1 MKRALTSLKRIVAV
15 LVIFCLVFSLIPA
28 NTFAVAA
35 SDISG
40 HWAQVKIQSWIDK
53 GLIKGYPDGTFKPD
67 QNVTRAEFMTLANR
81 AFGYTTVV
89 PITYTDVKA
98 GSWYAPEVAKA
109 KAAGYISGYP
119 DGTMRPENPITRE
132 EVATIVARIKNLT
145 SDANAAD
152 KYSDASKI
160 GSWSKGQVGAVT
172 SAKIMQ
178 GYPDGSFK
186 PQGLMTRAEVVV
198 ASDNALYYTTPVAN
212 IAVSAITVTPTTMA
226 LTAGGATGA
235 ITATVGPSKAT
246 NKIVTWSSSNAA
258 VATVAG
264 GVVTPVAA
272 GAAVITATTAQ
283 GSFTATCTVT
293 VTAPAPAPATY
304 TVTFDSQGGTPT
316 PAAIT
321 GIASGATVTLP
332 TAPTKTGYTFA
343 SWNTVAVGGG
353 TTFDASTHV
362 TANVTVYAQWT
373 IDTFTLAYTAGANGT
388 ITGTSPQ
395 TVNYGTD
402 GAQVTATPSTG
413 YHFVKWSDD
422 VATAARTDIHVTAN
436 ISVTATFAIDTFTL
450 AYTAGANGTI
460 SGTSPQIVDYG
471 ADGTEVTA
479 TPNTGYH
486 FVKWSDDSTA
496 NPRTDTNV
504 TGDITVSASFA
515 ANSGTITVA
524 AGTGGSITSATSFDQ
539 AYGVAGT
546 TITASPSAGYHFD
559 TWTAT
564 TNPSYVTIATATDVS
579 TTVTATS
586 SMPAT
591 GGAATITATF
601 AANSITVTIASAGN
615 GTVTPTSP
623 VTQVYGAGGTA
634 ITATPSAGYHFA
646 GWSGTV
652 NDTYVAIANTALAS
666 TTFTATTS
674 AVDGGAA
681 TITATFAAN
690 SITVT
695 IASAGNG
702 TVTPTSPVTQVY
714 GAGGT
719 AITATPSAGYHFAG
733 WSGTVNDTYVAIANT
748 ALASTTFTATTSAV
762 DGGAATITATFA
774 ANSGTITVAAGTGGS
789 ITSATSF
796 DQAYGVAG
804 TTITASPSAGYHFD
818 TWTATTNPSYVTI
831 ATATDVSTTV
841 TATSSMPAT
850 GGAATITATFAANSI
865 TVTIASAG
873 NGTVTP
879 TSPVT
884 QVYGAGGT
892 AITAT
897 PSAGYHFAG
906 WSGTVNDTYVAIAN
920 TALASTTFTATTS
933 AVDGGAA
940 TITATFAANTFA
952 VTFDGQGGTPSP
964 ASIQVTYGS
973 TYGTLATVTRTGYT
987 FAGWWTL
994 ASGGTQV
1001 TSASAVSITAAQ
1013 TLYAQW
1019 TADNETLTFNSN
1031 SGSPVAAITQAFGTT
1046 VSAPTAPTRS
1056 GCTFVAWYNES
1067 GFETVHTFST
1077 MGLSTIV
1084 YAQWAATVTFDKN
1097 GGDNDASPTTSTGI
1111 LLYSGRATLPTTNPT
1126 WAGHTFDSWNTQAD
1140 GLGTAFT
1147 AATQVIATITV
1158 YAKWLSSDATLSSG
1172 SLGGVGFL
1180 GTSAGGTDIAPSSGL
1195 TVTVPAGMEA
1205 LALTPGNTK
1214 SAISF
1219 TTSTGATP
1227 VDGGYN
1233 VLYVAGA
1240 QSIDLTAFGGSSADI
1255 WVRVTAEDRT
1265 TKLYYQIIVTVS
1277 APLKIGD
1284 PYGGGKVA
1292 YILQS
1297 GETIKDASGN
1307 VLYSY
1312 DANVQHG
1319 LIAALTDQSTGI
1331 IWAIPACQSTG
1342 VTGTLDSIG
1351 YGSANTDKIIAQNVG
1366 GGTTY
1371 AAGLARACTDGGFND
1386 WYLPSS
1392 SDLAQLYSNRSLIGN
1407 FNNALYYWSSYQSGA
1422 TAAWTTYF
1430 ATGSGATEL
1439 KSSTQAVRAVRN
1451 F

>member
-591 GGAATITATF
+591 GGAATIR
-601 AANSITVTIASAGN
+601 
-615 GTVTPTSP
+615 
-623 VTQVYGAGGTA
+623 
-634 ITATPSAGYHFA
+634 
-646 GWSGTV
+646 
-652 NDTYVAIANTALAS
+652 
-666 TTFTATTS
+666 
-674 AVDGGAA
+674 
-681 TITATFAAN
+681 ATFAAN

-850 GGAATITATFAANSI
+850 GGAATIRATFAANSI

-1019 TADNETLTFNSN
+1019 TADNEPLTFNSN

>member
-564 TNPSYVTIATATDVS
+564 TNPSYVNIATATDVS

-591 GGAATITATF
+591 GGAATIRATF

-623 VTQVYGAGGTA
+623 
-634 ITATPSAGYHFA
+634 
-646 GWSGTV
+646 
-652 NDTYVAIANTALAS
+652 L
-666 TTFTATTS
+666 
-674 AVDGGAA
+674 
-681 TITATFAAN
+681 
-690 SITVT
+690 
-695 IASAGNG
+695 
-702 TVTPTSPVTQVY
+702 TQVY

-818 TWTATTNPSYVTI
+818 TWTATTNPSYVNI

-850 GGAATITATFAANSI
+850 GGAATIRATFAANSI

-879 TSPVT
+879 TSPLT

-1366 GGTTY
+1366 GGHH
-1371 AAGLARACTDGGFND
+1371 L
-1386 WYLPSS
+1386 
-1392 SDLAQLYSNRSLIGN
+1392 RSRFGTSLH
-1407 FNNALYYWSSYQSGA
+1407 
-1422 TAAWTTYF
+1422 
-1430 ATGSGATEL
+1430 
-1439 KSSTQAVRAVRN
+1439 
-1451 F
+1451 

>member
-690 SITVT
+690 
-695 IASAGNG
+695 
-702 TVTPTSPVTQVY
+702 
-714 GAGGT
+714 
-719 AITATPSAGYHFAG
+719 
-733 WSGTVNDTYVAIANT
+733 
-748 ALASTTFTATTSAV
+748 
-762 DGGAATITATFA
+762 
-774 ANSGTITVAAGTGGS
+774 
-789 ITSATSF
+789 
-796 DQAYGVAG
+796 
-804 TTITASPSAGYHFD
+804 
-818 TWTATTNPSYVTI
+818 
-831 ATATDVSTTV
+831 
-841 TATSSMPAT
+841 
-850 GGAATITATFAANSI
+850 
-865 TVTIASAG
+865 
-873 NGTVTP
+873 
-879 TSPVT
+879 
-884 QVYGAGGT
+884 
-892 AITAT
+892 
-897 PSAGYHFAG
+897 
-906 WSGTVNDTYVAIAN
+906 
-920 TALASTTFTATTS
+920 
-933 AVDGGAA
+933 
-940 TITATFAANTFA
+940 TFA

>member
-1 MKRALTSLKRIVAV
+1 
-15 LVIFCLVFSLIPA
+15 FSLIPA

-504 TGDITVSASFA
+504 TGDITVSAS
-515 ANSGTITVA
+515 
-524 AGTGGSITSATSFDQ
+524 
-539 AYGVAGT
+539 
-546 TITASPSAGYHFD
+546 
-559 TWTAT
+559 
-564 TNPSYVTIATATDVS
+564 
-579 TTVTATS
+579 
-586 SMPAT
+586 
-591 GGAATITATF
+591 
-601 AANSITVTIASAGN
+601 
-615 GTVTPTSP
+615 
-623 VTQVYGAGGTA
+623 
-634 ITATPSAGYHFA
+634 
-646 GWSGTV
+646 
-652 NDTYVAIANTALAS
+652 
-666 TTFTATTS
+666 
-674 AVDGGAA
+674 
-681 TITATFAAN
+681 
-690 SITVT
+690 
-695 IASAGNG
+695 
-702 TVTPTSPVTQVY
+702 
-714 GAGGT
+714 
-719 AITATPSAGYHFAG
+719 
-733 WSGTVNDTYVAIANT
+733 
-748 ALASTTFTATTSAV
+748 
-762 DGGAATITATFA
+762 FA

>member
-591 GGAATITATF
+591 GGAATIR
-601 AANSITVTIASAGN
+601 
-615 GTVTPTSP
+615 
-623 VTQVYGAGGTA
+623 
-634 ITATPSAGYHFA
+634 
-646 GWSGTV
+646 
-652 NDTYVAIANTALAS
+652 
-666 TTFTATTS
+666 
-674 AVDGGAA
+674 
-681 TITATFAAN
+681 
-690 SITVT
+690 
-695 IASAGNG
+695 
-702 TVTPTSPVTQVY
+702 
-714 GAGGT
+714 
-719 AITATPSAGYHFAG
+719 
-733 WSGTVNDTYVAIANT
+733 
-748 ALASTTFTATTSAV
+748 
-762 DGGAATITATFA
+762 
-774 ANSGTITVAAGTGGS
+774 
-789 ITSATSF
+789 
-796 DQAYGVAG
+796 
-804 TTITASPSAGYHFD
+804 
-818 TWTATTNPSYVTI
+818 
-831 ATATDVSTTV
+831 
-841 TATSSMPAT
+841 
-850 GGAATITATFAANSI
+850 ATFAANSI

>member
-1 MKRALTSLKRIVAV
+1 M
-15 LVIFCLVFSLIPA
+15 
-28 NTFAVAA
+28 
-35 SDISG
+35 
-40 HWAQVKIQSWIDK
+40 
-53 GLIKGYPDGTFKPD
+53 
-67 QNVTRAEFMTLANR
+67 
-81 AFGYTTVV
+81 
-89 PITYTDVKA
+89 
-98 GSWYAPEVAKA
+98 
-109 KAAGYISGYP
+109 
-119 DGTMRPENPITRE
+119 
-132 EVATIVARIKNLT
+132 
-145 SDANAAD
+145 
-152 KYSDASKI
+152 
-160 GSWSKGQVGAVT
+160 
-172 SAKIMQ
+172 
-178 GYPDGSFK
+178 
-186 PQGLMTRAEVVV
+186 
-198 ASDNALYYTTPVAN
+198 
-212 IAVSAITVTPTTMA
+212 
-226 LTAGGATGA
+226 
-235 ITATVGPSKAT
+235 
-246 NKIVTWSSSNAA
+246 
-258 VATVAG
+258 
-264 GVVTPVAA
+264 
-272 GAAVITATTAQ
+272 
-283 GSFTATCTVT
+283 
-293 VTAPAPAPATY
+293 
-304 TVTFDSQGGTPT
+304 
-316 PAAIT
+316 
-321 GIASGATVTLP
+321 
-332 TAPTKTGYTFA
+332 
-343 SWNTVAVGGG
+343 
-353 TTFDASTHV
+353 
-362 TANVTVYAQWT
+362 
-373 IDTFTLAYTAGANGT
+373 
-388 ITGTSPQ
+388 
-395 TVNYGTD
+395 
-402 GAQVTATPSTG
+402 
-413 YHFVKWSDD
+413 
-422 VATAARTDIHVTAN
+422 
-436 ISVTATFAIDTFTL
+436 
-450 AYTAGANGTI
+450 
-460 SGTSPQIVDYG
+460 
-471 ADGTEVTA
+471 
-479 TPNTGYH
+479 
-486 FVKWSDDSTA
+486 
-496 NPRTDTNV
+496 
-504 TGDITVSASFA
+504 
-515 ANSGTITVA
+515 
-524 AGTGGSITSATSFDQ
+524 
-539 AYGVAGT
+539 
-546 TITASPSAGYHFD
+546 
-559 TWTAT
+559 
-564 TNPSYVTIATATDVS
+564 
-579 TTVTATS
+579 
-586 SMPAT
+586 
-591 GGAATITATF
+591 
-601 AANSITVTIASAGN
+601 
-615 GTVTPTSP
+615 
-623 VTQVYGAGGTA
+623 
-634 ITATPSAGYHFA
+634 
-646 GWSGTV
+646 
-652 NDTYVAIANTALAS
+652 
-666 TTFTATTS
+666 
-674 AVDGGAA
+674 
-681 TITATFAAN
+681 
-690 SITVT
+690 
-695 IASAGNG
+695 
-702 TVTPTSPVTQVY
+702 
-714 GAGGT
+714 
-719 AITATPSAGYHFAG
+719 
-733 WSGTVNDTYVAIANT
+733 
-748 ALASTTFTATTSAV
+748 
-762 DGGAATITATFA
+762 
-774 ANSGTITVAAGTGGS
+774 
-789 ITSATSF
+789 
-796 DQAYGVAG
+796 
-804 TTITASPSAGYHFD
+804 
-818 TWTATTNPSYVTI
+818 
-831 ATATDVSTTV
+831 
-841 TATSSMPAT
+841 
-850 GGAATITATFAANSI
+850 
-865 TVTIASAG
+865 
-873 NGTVTP
+873 
-879 TSPVT
+879 
-884 QVYGAGGT
+884 
-892 AITAT
+892 
-897 PSAGYHFAG
+897 
-906 WSGTVNDTYVAIAN
+906 
-920 TALASTTFTATTS
+920 
-933 AVDGGAA
+933 
-940 TITATFAANTFA
+940 
-952 VTFDGQGGTPSP
+952 
-964 ASIQVTYGS
+964 
-973 TYGTLATVTRTGYT
+973 
-987 FAGWWTL
+987 
-994 ASGGTQV
+994 

>member
-591 GGAATITATF
+591 GGAATIR
-601 AANSITVTIASAGN
+601 
-615 GTVTPTSP
+615 
-623 VTQVYGAGGTA
+623 
-634 ITATPSAGYHFA
+634 
-646 GWSGTV
+646 
-652 NDTYVAIANTALAS
+652 
-666 TTFTATTS
+666 
-674 AVDGGAA
+674 
-681 TITATFAAN
+681 ATFAAN

-850 GGAATITATFAANSI
+850 GGAATIRATFAANSI

>member
-1 MKRALTSLKRIVAV
+1 MMIVGTYSRRRDQVMKRALTSLKRIVAV

-690 SITVT
+690 
-695 IASAGNG
+695 
-702 TVTPTSPVTQVY
+702 
-714 GAGGT
+714 
-719 AITATPSAGYHFAG
+719 
-733 WSGTVNDTYVAIANT
+733 
-748 ALASTTFTATTSAV
+748 
-762 DGGAATITATFA
+762 
-774 ANSGTITVAAGTGGS
+774 
-789 ITSATSF
+789 
-796 DQAYGVAG
+796 
-804 TTITASPSAGYHFD
+804 
-818 TWTATTNPSYVTI
+818 
-831 ATATDVSTTV
+831 
-841 TATSSMPAT
+841 
-850 GGAATITATFAANSI
+850 
-865 TVTIASAG
+865 
-873 NGTVTP
+873 
-879 TSPVT
+879 
-884 QVYGAGGT
+884 
-892 AITAT
+892 
-897 PSAGYHFAG
+897 
-906 WSGTVNDTYVAIAN
+906 
-920 TALASTTFTATTS
+920 
-933 AVDGGAA
+933 
-940 TITATFAANTFA
+940 TFA